1 MSLGR
6 FDLQGGSN
14 NEMSPSAEAVSEFK
28 MHTGAIG
35 AQYGGGQTAVANFA
49 IRSGTND
56 LHGTVY
62 DYFRTMF
69 CGRIVLPTMRAASNV
84 RPSS

>member
-1 MSLGR
+1 MALGR

-28 MHTGAIG
+28 LQTGTMG

-49 IRSGTND
+49 ATRQA
-56 LHGTVY
+56 
-62 DYFRTMF
+62 
-69 CGRIVLPTMRAASNV
+69 RAAIT
-84 RPSS
+84 RPL